1 MSAKPT
7 PGPYHITRGALNKS
21 DGPVVCGDDGVMA
34 IAMFLDFGIGKE
46 QQEANARAWVEGREA
61 MEKLERIRAA
71 YKDDSL
77 CDELLVIAVGQILD
91 ETKP

>member
-7 PGPYHITRGALNKS
+7 PGPYKVSNARGYVEGVGL
-21 DGPVVCGDDGVMA
+21 DGQS
-34 IAMFLDFGIGKE
+34 IAYFGTTAE
-46 QQEANARAWVEGREA
+46 SVANARAWVDGIEA

-91 ETKP
+91 EAKP